1 MLLIHCPAAGADE
14 LVPERRI
21 RSLHNTDTGIVMHV
35 ECYCGQRHTIRT
47 GRLFTG
53 PKTELDW

>member
-1 MLLIHCPAAGADE
+1 MLLIHCPRAGVDE

-21 RSLHNTDTGIVMHV
+21 TSLQNTDTGIVMHV

-53 PKTELDW
+53 PKTALDW